1 MSLKDG
7 GTKRREEIARIA
19 SWCRK
24 AASRARGVKNMPI
37 VGTSILSFERR
48 FPAFWCS
55 TWRLYVSIA
64 SEIDSTSTMRTVISD
79 ESLDIPHDVCIA
91 LLSCG
96 SHSGQAPVLNSIVC
110 CSWLGVE
117 DERYGEK
124 RLGREWASASASAA
138 LRSTSGNTRART
150 GVQRLLSPEA
160 RRASQRS
167 ETKLECSSP

>member
-1 MSLKDG
+1 LKDG